1 MSNAAFDTLTIA
13 RDIEATGLKRAQAE
27 AIATAIGAAGERA
40 ATKADIEISAKRLE
54 DKVENCATRADI
66 ANLENRMLKVAVGIV
81 VANTALTVGLLRLFG
96 GG

>member
-1 MSNAAFDTLTIA
+1 MTF
-13 RDIEATGLKRAQAE
+13 RAQAE
-27 AIATAIGAAGERA
+27 AIATAIGA

-81 VANTALTVGLLRLFG
+81 VANTALAVGLLRPFG